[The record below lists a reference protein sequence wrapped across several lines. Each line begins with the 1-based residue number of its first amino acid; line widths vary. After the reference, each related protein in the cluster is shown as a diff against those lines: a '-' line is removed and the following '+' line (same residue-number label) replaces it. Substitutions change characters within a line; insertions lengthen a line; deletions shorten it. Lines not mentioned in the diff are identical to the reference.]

1 MKSSCCKIEVRRRF
15 LHPTMACRILSLLV
29 TLILLQAGLS
39 VTVALP
45 RMCRQVRLVLSA
57 TLVKGQSTTLTLK
70 LQKSGSDQHVW
81 EPKTN
86 VNWVT
91 LSPNYGSYNTI
102 TTETD
107 TVKVTVS
114 TANMTVGTNS
124 GLIYIWDTGSSAR
137 LITVPLIVT
146 VTSSGTRHRLSHQL
160 HRRRLLRHQHPRR

>member
-1 MKSSCCKIEVRRRF
+1 
-15 LHPTMACRILSLLV
+15 MASAQNV
-29 TLILLQAGLS
+29 QAS
-39 VTVALP
+39 P
-45 RMCRQVRLVLSA
+45 SVLSA

-137 LITVPLIVT
+137 LITVPLTRHCDLIGDHGT
-146 VTSSGTRHRLSHQL
+146 VTPTSFTAAPSRDISIRVGDPSSATSGVAAPGVTSVASVCEPAVFVEL
-160 HRRRLLRHQHPRR
+160 

>member
-39 VTVALP
+39 ATVASAQNVQASP
-45 RMCRQVRLVLSA
+45 SVLSA

-91 LSPNYGSYNTI
+91 LSPQLWQLQHHYNRNGYG
-102 TTETD
+102 EGD
-107 TVKVTVS
+107 
-114 TANMTVGTNS
+114 
-124 GLIYIWDTGSSAR
+124 R
-137 LITVPLIVT
+137 
-146 VTSSGTRHRLSHQL
+146 
-160 HRRRLLRHQHPRR
+160 